1 MSPSCSSRERMLAA
15 LNNQQPDHAPCA
27 FMIFGAL
34 RSRCKDYAQFIDRQL
49 DLGLDAFVE
58 LPPRPPVVVND
69 YYNLHGL
76 PVRFDPRVTVKEWL
90 EDQPGETMPV
100 MVKEYHTPG
109 GVLRTEVRQTSDWRW
124 GDHVPLFDDYLVP
137 RTIKFLVTQP
147 EDLDALQYL
156 LVPPTDAEIEVFHT
170 ESKAALEQARRY
182 DLLVAGGWGA
192 AADIVAWLMG
202 FVNMIFATVDQPG
215 FMHALLDMIARW
227 NRRRLE
233 VLLDAGIDLYL
244 KRIFYES
251 TDFWSPRLYREFLL
265 PILRAD
271 AELAH
276 QAGVK
281 IGGMMTTGTLPLVD
295 LLVQAGLDVIIG
307 IDPQVTDLVAIKQ
320 KADGRIALWGGVNG
334 YRTVEQGSK
343 EEVQMEVYQAMEVL
357 APGGGFVLSPVEN
370 VRDTSDHAWRN
381 VLVLVDEWQRLTGQR

>member
-156 LVPPTDAEIEVFHT
+156 LVPPTDAEIEVFHA
-170 ESKAALEQARRY
+170 ESKAALEQACRH

-202 FVNMIFATVDQPG
+202 FVNMIFTTVDQPG

-276 QAGVK
+276 QAGAK

>member
-1 MSPSCSSRERMLAA
+1 MLAA
-15 LNNQQPDHAPCA
+15 LNGQQPDYVPCA

-34 RSRCKDYAQFIDRQL
+34 KSRCQDHAQFIDRQL

-90 EDQPGETMPV
+90 EDQPGEKTPV

-137 RTIKFLVTQP
+137 RTKKFLVMGP
-147 EDLDALQYL
+147 DDLDALQYL
-156 LVPPTDAEIEVFHT
+156 LAPLTDAEIEAFHA
-170 ESKAALEQARRY
+170 ESNAALEQAYRH

-202 FVNMIFATVDQPG
+202 FVNMIFSAVDQPD
-215 FMHALLDMIARW
+215 FMHALLDMIAHW

-265 PILRAD
+265 PILKAD

-276 QAGVK
+276 QAGAK
-281 IGGMMTTGTLPLVD
+281 IGGMMTSGTLPLVD

-320 KADGRIALWGGVNG
+320 KTDGRIALWGGVNG
-334 YRTVEQGSK
+334 YRTVEQGSE
-343 EEVQMEVYQAMEVL
+343 EEVQMEVCQAMEVL

-370 VRDTSDHAWRN
+370 VRDTSELAWRN
-381 VLVLVDEWQRLTGQR
+381 VLVLVDEWKRLTGQR